1 MSQGGSLKLSISL
14 NRGISSTTENS
25 QLISNAKDDEDAS
38 RPASAESSHEQS
50 AGTAFPARKQSEL
63 LNVKIP
69 TATKAQKRKHIQT
82 NFDDSLLDQS
92 ALDAQRKEKERLER
106 LEKQKQALGD
116 TGHIQQL
123 AAMLPKQITPLPVL
137 DAFDPEVICLI
148 GDNPEGDVDDKKCI
162 PTLNNR
168 CSTVPSVSKAEPEV
182 IELSSGDEDEKCEE
196 VSGPP
201 HRVPPTPPL
210 SYEYGKRSRWM
221 FSDKDRIDREKMEKQ
236 HQIEKE
242 RMKKRRNSQELEKVE
257 LTTTGRLLVNAG
269 HGADD
274 PDVHVAPH
282 LNHVLQ
288 PHQLG
293 GVRFMYDNIIESL
306 QEFKT
311 SPGFGCI
318 LAHSM
323 GLGKTIQVITF
334 VEVFMRVTQA
344 KKILII
350 VPVNTIQNWY
360 NEFEKWMPRYTD
372 TGEVARHFDVFL
384 LGDSVKTFDQRVN
397 MIEDWSRRGGVL
409 LIGYEMFR
417 LLIRSTQP
425 KKPTKPKPNV
435 VQNLRPECE
444 QKPNDFDQ
452 GFTADGRVKKE
463 ANEII
468 RGSLVDPG
476 PDLVVCDEGHKIK
489 NLNTDIACALGAIKT
504 RRRIVLTGYPLQN
517 NLMEYYCMVDFVRPD
532 FLGSKKTFSIQFE
545 KPIKNGQ
552 CIDSTARDV
561 KIARQRIHVLN
572 NMLKGFI
579 QRRTHHLLKAI
590 LPENKEFVIL
600 LRKSPL
606 QHALYR
612 NFVMYAN
619 TEISTGNTSV
629 FNPLKAFAACS
640 KIWNHPDVLAQTLE
654 RKREEKKK
662 NTNDASDGFEQKS
675 DQAEHMQ
682 YPNFPNHFGW
692 MSQAYGSTSGFP
704 STSYSSSVTTGNIPM
719 SQCSSL
725 PGPSYGTHV
734 TTSNS
739 GNMWNHMGATTS
751 SHTESRMGPSILE
764 QTLNSGGVGQPHV
777 THQDLWSGIFATG
790 PPEYL
795 GSSGSSE
802 KKREET
808 TRQTSKGRRST
819 RSRMKTIQGVMEEE
833 FDITEN
839 DQGLQYDWAEIAMA
853 SYKTGNI
860 EHGYKMVLA
869 MELLDA
875 TVRIGEKMLI
885 FSQNLTAL
893 DLIEYYL
900 SRRKL
905 QTRTDTTVWMKSINY
920 FRLDGSTPGIERER
934 LINRFNSDPN
944 VHLFLISTRAGSL
957 GINLVSANRCIILD
971 ACWNPCHDA
980 QAVCRVYR
988 YGQQRRT
995 YIYRLILNNCM
1006 EKAIFNRQISKHGLQ
1021 QRVVDDAQVDAN
1033 ITQKELETLLMYDEA
1048 LDVIHDKWDT
1058 SNWKLGDEVLESVV
1072 KNRSEML
1079 AEEPFLHESLMLE
1092 REEGLSEEEKKEAE
1106 LWFAKEQYKE
1116 SFDLAYPEAPLFN
1129 PDGEIG
1135 YRFGGHS
1142 RSIRGI
1148 SNLGPPFPPHF
1159 AFGSTNAP
1167 PLRSTPMPHLLD
1179 RISKSSIGFPHGAN
1193 NMYNGEDRGMLT
1205 GNRMNN
1211 LTEGPRRVPPFPG
1224 ASVAF
1229 EPSSNHRGSV
1239 QLIRTD
1245 RALSLPI
1252 VSHPSER
1259 REIPAN
1265 TQVMLVRSG
1274 DGIFLRLSNGLLL
1287 NAQDSIFDTA
1297 PRQPP
1302 VITIPPDPP
1311 QRLRLPPPLKTVPDI
1326 IELD

>member
-1 MSQGGSLKLSISL
+1 MSKGGSLKLSINL
-14 NRGISSTTENS
+14 NRGISSTSENS
-25 QLISNAKDDEDAS
+25 RLLDTAEEDENCS
-38 RPASAESSHEQS
+38 RQG
-50 AGTAFPARKQSEL
+50 AGEGHSRGARSMDKQSEL
-63 LNVKIP
+63 LNVRIP
-69 TATKAQKRKHIQT
+69 TGTKAQKRKHIQT
-82 NFDDSLLDQS
+82 NFDDSQLDNS
-92 ALDAQRKEKERLER
+92 TLVAQQKEKERLER
-106 LEKQKQALGD
+106 LEKQKQALGEN
-116 TGHIQQL
+116 GHIQQM
-123 AAMLPKQITPLPVL
+123 AAMLQKPVAPLPVL

-148 GDNPEGDVDDKKCI
+148 GDNESGGVDDKKSI
-162 PTLNNR
+162 TKVEGR

-182 IELSSGDEDEKCEE
+182 IELSSGDEDEKEE
-196 VSGPP
+196 GSSYPR
-201 HRVPPTPPL
+201 RVPPPL
-210 SYEYGKRSRWM
+210 PTSSDYGKRSRFA
-221 FSDKDRIDREKMEKQ
+221 FSDRDRMDREKMEKQ

-242 RMKKRRNSQELEKVE
+242 RIRKRRNSRELEKIE
-257 LTTTGRLLVNAG
+257 LTTAGRLLVNAG
-269 HGADD
+269 HGPGE

-293 GVRFMYDNIIESL
+293 GIRFMYDNIVESL
-306 QEFKT
+306 EEYKK

-334 VEVFMRVTQA
+334 VEVFLRVTDA
-344 KKILII
+344 KRVLII

-372 TGEVARHFDVFL
+372 SGETARQFEVFL

-397 MIEDWSRRGGVL
+397 MIEDWSRKGGVL

-417 LLIRSTQP
+417 LLIRATQP
-425 KKPTKPKPNV
+425 KKPTKAKGNAFQTPRPNPEPK
-435 VQNLRPECE
+435 LE
-444 QKPNDFDQ
+444 FDQ
-452 GFTADGRVKKE
+452 GFTADGRIKKE
-463 ANEII
+463 ANDII
-468 RGSLVDPG
+468 RSSLVDPG

-489 NLNTDIACALGAIKT
+489 NLNTDIANALGAIKT
-504 RRRIVLTGYPLQN
+504 RRRVVLTGYPLQN
-517 NLMEYYCMVDFVRPD
+517 NLIEYYCMVDFVRPD
-532 FLGSKKTFSIQFE
+532 FLGSKKTFMMQFE
-545 KPIKNGQ
+545 KPIRNGQ
-552 CIDSTARDV
+552 CIDSTPHDV

-572 NMLKGFI
+572 SMLKGFI

-590 LPENKEFVIL
+590 LPESKEFVLL

-619 TEISTGNTSV
+619 TEISTGNTTV

-640 KIWNHPDVLAQTLE
+640 KIWNHPDILAQTLE
-654 RKREEKKK
+654 KRREEKKK
-662 NTNDASDGFEQKS
+662 YKDDGFM
-675 DQAEHMQ
+675 DAEPRTQFMPSSTMSSPYWPSQ
-682 YPNFPNHFGW
+682 PSGSGYSTGSAGFG
-692 MSQAYGSTSGFP
+692 P
-704 STSYSSSVTTGNIPM
+704 IKNDCSVGPHYT
-719 SQCSSL
+719 SL
-725 PGPSYGTHV
+725 PGPS
-734 TTSNS
+734 SE
-739 GNMWNHMGATTS
+739 TS
-751 SHTESRMGPSILE
+751 SYTDPDSKMSSTPAFTRAISEPKGSSVLE
-764 QTLNSGGVGQPHV
+764 RSLDISTGELHI
-777 THQDLWSGIFATG
+777 THQSLWSGIFEDVPREPVKKT
-790 PPEYL
+790 ET
-795 GSSGSSE
+795 SNDSGITLARG
-802 KKREET
+802 KRF
-808 TRQTSKGRRST
+808 TRGKS
-819 RSRMKTIQGVMEEE
+819 KTIQGVMEEE
-833 FDITEN
+833 FDIADI
-839 DQGLQYDWAEIAMA
+839 DQGLQYDWAEVAMA
-853 SYKTGNI
+853 SYKKGNI

-875 TVRIGEKMLI
+875 TTRRGEKMLI

-893 DLIEYYL
+893 DLIEDYL

-905 QTRTDTTVWMKSINY
+905 QTRTETTAWMKSINY

-934 LINRFNSDPN
+934 LINRFNSDPT

-957 GINLVSANRCIILD
+957 GINLVAANRCIIFD

-1058 SNWKLGDEVLESVV
+1058 SKWDIDDEVLASVV
-1072 KNRSEML
+1072 KPRSEML

-1129 PDGEIG
+1129 PEGDGS
-1135 YRFGGHS
+1135 RFGQPRFGRPHF
-1142 RSIRGI
+1142 GM
-1148 SNLGPPFPPHF
+1148 PFPSQF
-1159 AFGSTNAP
+1159 MTGNVP

-1179 RISKSSIGFPHGAN
+1179 RIPKPSTGAAVYPMGLMPNSSVYGQDG
-1193 NMYNGEDRGMLT
+1193 GMLT
-1205 GNRMNN
+1205 GNRMRSM
-1211 LTEGPRRVPPFPG
+1211 TDGPRRVLPFPG

-1229 EPSSNHRGSV
+1229 EPASNHRGSV

-1245 RALSLPI
+1245 RDLSLPV
-1252 VSHPSER
+1252 VSNPAER
-1259 REIPAN
+1259 HAVPAN
-1265 TQVMLVRSG
+1265 TQVMLIRSG

-1287 NAQDSIFDTA
+1287 NAQNSVFDSF

-1302 VITIPPDPP
+1302 PVVTIAPES
-1311 QRLRLPPPLKTVPDI
+1311 QRLRLPPPLNSAPEI

>member
-25 QLISNAKDDEDAS
+25 RLISETKEDGGES
-38 RPASAESSHEQS
+38 RRDSVESAQEIPTKF
-50 AGTAFPARKQSEL
+50 TAARQSEL

-69 TATKAQKRKHIQT
+69 TGTKAQKRKHIQT
-82 NFDDSLLDQS
+82 NFDNVALLNQS

-106 LEKQKQALGD
+106 LERQKQALGEND
-116 TGHIQQL
+116 HIQQM
-123 AAMLPKQITPLPVL
+123 AAMLPKPITPLPVI

-148 GDNPEGDVDDKKCI
+148 GDDEDGIVDDKKNI
-162 PTLNNR
+162 NSSNIR
-168 CSTVPSVSKAEPEV
+168 CRAVPSASKAEPEV
-182 IELSSGDEDEKCEE
+182 IELSSGDEDEKETIG
-196 VSGPP
+196 VPR
-201 HRVPPTPPL
+201 RVPPTLPY
-210 SYEYGKRSRWM
+210 SYDYGKRSRLM
-221 FSDKDRIDREKMEKQ
+221 FSDKDRLDREKMEKQ

-242 RMKKRRNSQELEKVE
+242 RMKKRRNSQELEKIE

-269 HGADD
+269 HGFED
-274 PDVHVAPH
+274 PDVHVASH

-360 NEFEKWMPRYTD
+360 NEFEKWMPRYMES
-372 TGEVARHFDVFL
+372 GEIGRRFDVFL

-397 MIEDWSRRGGVL
+397 MIEDWSLKGGVL

-425 KKPTKPKPNV
+425 KKTSKSKPNA
-435 VQNLRPECE
+435 QQTLRPEIE
-444 QKPNDFDQ
+444 QKPDDFDQ

-463 ANEII
+463 AN
-468 RGSLVDPG
+468 D
-476 PDLVVCDEGHKIK
+476 
-489 NLNTDIACALGAIKT
+489 NIASALSAIKT

-517 NLMEYYCMVDFVRPD
+517 NLMEYFCMVDFVRPD
-532 FLGSKKTFSIQFE
+532 FLGSKKTFSLQFE

-552 CIDSTARDV
+552 CIDSTARDI
-561 KIARQRIHVLN
+561 KIARQRIHILN

-619 TEISTGNTSV
+619 AEISTGNTSV

-640 KIWNHPDVLAQTLE
+640 KIWNHPDVLAQTLD
-654 RKREEKKK
+654 RKREERKK
-662 NTNDASDGFEQKS
+662 NNVKEVNDPLDYNG
-675 DQAEHMQ
+675 QAQERNLPSSTLWQ
-682 YPNFPNHFGW
+682 SGPF
-692 MSQAYGSTSGFP
+692 STSTTLTSFN
-704 STSYSSSVTTGNIPM
+704 TSYPGGNVPP
-719 SQCSSL
+719 QCNSL
-725 PGPSYGTHV
+725 PGPSYGSQTPNSKLMWSPAYNSSPYAESKSG
-734 TTSNS
+734 TSF
-739 GNMWNHMGATTS
+739 
-751 SHTESRMGPSILE
+751 LE
-764 QTLNSGGVGQPHV
+764 RVLNSEVMQAPNI
-777 THQDLWSGIFATG
+777 THQTLWSGVFATG
-790 PPEYL
+790 PPESL
-795 GSSGSSE
+795 GSPSFMDTRRDGSVRPPI
-802 KKREET
+802 KGKRA
-808 TRQTSKGRRST
+808 TRVKV
-819 RSRMKTIQGVMEEE
+819 KTIQRVMEEE
-833 FDITEN
+833 FDIIEN
-839 DQGLQYDWAEIAMA
+839 DQGLQYDWAETAMS

-875 TVRIGEKMLI
+875 TVRVGEKMLI

-893 DLIEYYL
+893 DLIEDYL
-900 SRRKL
+900 RRRKL
-905 QTRTDTTVWMKSINY
+905 QTRTDRTAWMKGINY
-920 FRLDGSTPGIERER
+920 FRLDGSTPGIEREK

-957 GINLVSANRCIILD
+957 GINLVSASRCIIFD

-1058 SNWKLGDEVLESVV
+1058 SSWDLGDEVLESVV
-1072 KNRSEML
+1072 KSRSEML

-1106 LWFAKEQYKE
+1106 LWFAREQYKE
-1116 SFDLAYPEAPLFN
+1116 SFDLSYSDGPLFN
-1129 PDGEIG
+1129 PDSETGLH
-1135 YRFGGHS
+1135 FGGHPRPS
-1142 RSIRGI
+1142 RPY
-1148 SNLGPPFPPHF
+1148 LGTPFPPNF
-1159 AFGSTNAP
+1159 AFGPANAP
-1167 PLRSTPMPHLLD
+1167 PLRATPMPHLLD
-1179 RISKSSIGFPHGAN
+1179 RIPKPGGNAAYPMGLTHATNSAN
-1193 NMYNGEDRGMLT
+1193 EGRRMLA
-1205 GNRMNN
+1205 GNRMNT
-1211 LTEGPRRVPPFPG
+1211 LSEGTRRVPPFPG
-1224 ASVAF
+1224 AAVAF
-1229 EPSSNHRGSV
+1229 EPSSNTRGSV
-1239 QLIRTD
+1239 QLISTD

-1252 VSHPSER
+1252 VSHPSEM
-1259 REIPAN
+1259 REVPAN
-1265 TQVMLVRSG
+1265 TQAMLIRSG

-1287 NAQDSIFDTA
+1287 NAQDSIYDTI

-1302 VITIPPDPP
+1302 LITIPPDST
-1311 QRLRLPPPLKTVPDI
+1311 QRLRLPPPLQTIPDI